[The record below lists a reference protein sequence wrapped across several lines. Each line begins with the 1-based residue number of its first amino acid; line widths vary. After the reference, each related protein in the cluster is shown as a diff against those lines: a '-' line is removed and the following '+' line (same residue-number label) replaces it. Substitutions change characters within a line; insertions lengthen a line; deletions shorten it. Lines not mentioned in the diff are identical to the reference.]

1 MVKMSLFIP
10 LFLVIFLSVQGFA
23 STTIQCVNP
32 NYSGQKLTFY
42 SYSDPISLTTQ
53 IAFTL
58 EIDKTGKGATTYET
72 NSTDFVFCDF
82 GIYRGMLLVEPNQ
95 KIMLQLPPVR
105 EKSFADQKNPYFE
118 PVSFWV
124 ATDDKKQLN
133 NQVSKFTSR
142 LNQLSDQYFD
152 QLYFRQLKSYYDSLQ
167 YFIEK
172 DFGEIKS
179 ESFIF
184 HKNFSLKLVEADAF
198 RLKPEDYSAIFSTVK
213 QQFFLYP
220 AFTAL
225 FEKTFA
231 GLLSFEAKSVKG
243 SEIKKAVNQGNV
255 SFLSDFIKTKYKIQ
269 AEISDLALLK
279 MLHDAYYSGDFSK
292 TSVQKMVNSSRFTN
306 NQSKFIR
313 EASNNITEKITHLQ
327 KGTTAPAI
335 CLNNPEGVKIC
346 TNQNNKKYKYLVFA
360 DTEMAVC
367 REHLKYLSAIQQK
380 FEKQLEIYVVLR
392 KTGIAEMKKFL
403 TENAVPGVKLID
415 ENNEFIE
422 LYKVRSFPQCYLLD
436 ENNNVQFESVK
447 APLDGFEQQFS
458 AFLQKE
464 LFERQR
470 NQSK

>member
-1 MVKMSLFIP
+1 MVNMRLLIS
-10 LFLVIFLSVQGFA
+10 LFLVIFLSVHCFA
-23 STTIQCVNP
+23 STTIQCDNP
-32 NYSGQKLTFY
+32 NYAGEKLIFY
-42 SYSDPISLTTQ
+42 SYSDPISLATQ

-58 EIDKTGKGATTYET
+58 EIDKTGKGTTTIET
-72 NSTDFVFCDF
+72 NSSDFVFCDF
-82 GIYRGMLLVEPNQ
+82 GIYRGMLLAEPNQ
-95 KIMLQLPPVR
+95 TLKLQLPPVR

-118 PVSFWV
+118 PVAFWF

-133 NQVSKFTSR
+133 NQVSKFTAR
-142 LNQLSDQYFD
+142 LNQLSDRYFD

-172 DFGEIKS
+172 DFGSIKS
-179 ESFIF
+179 ESFVF

-198 RLKPEDYSAIFSTVK
+198 RLKPEDYTAVFSTVK

-243 SEIKKAVNQGNV
+243 SEIKKAVNQGNI

-269 AEISDLALLK
+269 GEMADLALLK

-292 TSVQKMVNSSRFTN
+292 TSVQQMIKSARFTG

-313 EASNNITEKITHLQ
+313 ETAKNVTAKITLLQ
-327 KGTTAPAI
+327 KGTTAPTI
-335 CLNNPEGVKIC
+335 CLNNTEGAKSC

-367 REHLKYLSAIQQK
+367 REHLKYLPAIQQK
-380 FEKQLEIYVVLR
+380 FDKQLEIYVVLR
-392 KTGIAEMKKFL
+392 KTDIAEMKKFL
-403 TENAVPGVKLID
+403 TENKVPGVKLID

-422 LYKVRSFPQCYLLD
+422 LYKIRSFPQCYLLN
-436 ENNNVQFESVK
+436 EIHKVEFESVK

-470 NQSK
+470 NQ